1 MPARGPKGTVT
12 RLVPDW
18 LSATMMGGQGS
29 EAGAAG
35 FFPAVELFNNA
46 TDGSYLWVY
55 GVDARADAGIT
66 VELRSYFGQLA
77 NHVGSQ
83 APLQFDQPIGPG
95 IVMSYC
101 PVTKSGVVFYAL
113 YSATARTFWPYSY
126 PVAKIPPGYSI
137 AATVDATNQTLR
149 AAFIWAPISGQ

>member
-1 MPARGPKGTVT
+1 MPIRGTSGTVV

-18 LSATMMGGQGS
+18 LISSMMGGQAS
-29 EAGAAG
+29 EAGLAG

-55 GVDARADAGIT
+55 GVDARADTGIT
-66 VELRSYFGQLA
+66 VELRSYVGQLA

-101 PVTKSGVVFYAL
+101 PVTKSGTIFYEL
-113 YSATARTFWPYSY
+113 YSATARTFFPYSY
-126 PVAKIPPGYSI
+126 PIAKIPPGYSM
-137 AATVDATNQTLR
+137 AATVDATSQTLR
-149 AAFIWAPISGQ
+149 AAFIWAPIIGQ